1 MAMIFERF
9 RHDLQSAVS
18 CAAGRIGV
26 TIKHLIKSRQPGVLE
41 HEAPDGRGL
50 HYASRVTAI
59 PEMTRFIPAPEH
71 PKNLILDKQTAHVTG
86 PKGEEIYPDK
96 YGRVK
101 VQFSA

>member
-1 MAMIFERF
+1 MCIRDSPRTALNARWWVVAV
-9 RHDLQSAVS
+9 RHE
-18 CAAGRIGV
+18 G
-26 TIKHLIKSRQPGVLE
+26 RQPGVLE

-86 PKGEEIYPDK
+86 PEGEEIYPDK